1 MLPGAVEVELV
12 EVLPETV
19 PEAVAQRADP
29 VDLAALAG
37 LALMVAVA
45 IILFGRRDRQ
55 STASGVAFAAGV
67 VLALTS
73 AAAGGMA

>member
-1 MLPGAVEVELV
+1 MTPL
-12 EVLPETV
+12 TT
-19 PEAVAQRADP
+19 
-29 VDLAALAG
+29 LAALAG

-55 STASGVAFAAGV
+55 PTASGVAFAAGV